1 MREDEEKNE
10 EITEE
15 ETKQREIPGRDLYEW
30 TQALVG
36 SVLAVVLVFTFLIRL
51 IGVDGH
57 SMVPTLQNG
66 DRLLVLSSLLD
77 HDYEYGD
84 IVVLREESFLEEPI
98 VKRVIATEGQ
108 TVDIGFEAGIVY
120 VDGEA
125 LDEPYINEPTY
136 MEEGTEF
143 PLTVPEGCIFVMGDN
158 RNHSSDSR
166 DSRLGTVDTRCVLGK
181 AVFLA
186 FPGADDVTGKRE
198 FGRIGLIDGVDA

>member
-108 TVDIGFEAGIVY
+108 TVDIDFEAGIVY

-125 LDEPYINEPTY
+125 LDELYINEPTY